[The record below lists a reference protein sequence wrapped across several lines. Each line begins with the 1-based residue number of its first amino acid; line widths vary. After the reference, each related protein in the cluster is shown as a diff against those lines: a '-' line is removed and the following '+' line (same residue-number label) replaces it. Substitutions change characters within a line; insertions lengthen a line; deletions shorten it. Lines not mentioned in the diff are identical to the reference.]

1 MKISFFKIG
10 IILGIIGIIWISI
23 IFLQTDKISEEFQ
36 LESLNS
42 HKLQLD
48 FEGEDIGYYKIFM
61 PEFAGEE
68 VFVQILDTKKSVISE
83 QSVQTKMS
91 VAYFDFYKSGNYTV
105 NITNISKKVI
115 ILQVELGN
123 TNAQDMIPSG
133 IMIGISGILIMIASF
148 IKLKNYRIEH
158 PDENIS

>member
-91 VAYFDFYKSGNYTV
+91 VAYFDFYKSGDYTV

>member
-10 IILGIIGIIWISI
+10 IILGIIGIVWISI

-42 HKLQLD
+42 HRLQLD

>member
-10 IILGIIGIIWISI
+10 IILGIIGIVWISI

-42 HKLQLD
+42 HRLQLD

-91 VAYFDFYKSGNYTV
+91 VAYFDFYKSGDYTV

-148 IKLKNYRIEH
+148 IKLKNYKIEH

>member
-91 VAYFDFYKSGNYTV
+91 VAYFDFYKSGDYTV

-148 IKLKNYRIEH
+148 IKLKNYKIEH

>member
-1 MKISFFKIG
+1 MKISFFNIG

-91 VAYFDFYKSGNYTV
+91 VAYFDFYKSGDYTV

-148 IKLKNYRIEH
+148 IKLKNYKIEH

>member
-42 HKLQLD
+42 HRLQLD

-91 VAYFDFYKSGNYTV
+91 VAYFDFYKSGDYTV

-148 IKLKNYRIEH
+148 IKLKNYKIEH

>member
-10 IILGIIGIIWISI
+10 IILGIIGIVWISI

>member
-1 MKISFFKIG
+1 LKISFFKIG

-91 VAYFDFYKSGNYTV
+91 VAYFDFYKSGDYTV

-148 IKLKNYRIEH
+148 IKLKNYKIEH

>member
-1 MKISFFKIG
+1 LKISFFKIG
-10 IILGIIGIIWISI
+10 IILGIIGIVWISI

-42 HKLQLD
+42 HRLQLD

-148 IKLKNYRIEH
+148 IKLKNYKIEH

>member
-10 IILGIIGIIWISI
+10 IILGIIGIVWISI

-91 VAYFDFYKSGNYTV
+91 VAYFDFYKSGDYTV

-148 IKLKNYRIEH
+148 IKLKNYKIEH

>member
-1 MKISFFKIG
+1 LKISFFKIG
-10 IILGIIGIIWISI
+10 IILGIIGIVWISI
-23 IFLQTDKISEEFQ
+23 IFIQTDKISEEFQ

-61 PEFAGEE
+61 PEFAGEK
-68 VFVQILDTKKSVISE
+68 VFVQILDAKKSVISE

-91 VAYFDFYKSGNYTV
+91 VAYFDFYKSGDYTV

>member
-10 IILGIIGIIWISI
+10 IILGIIGIVWISI

-91 VAYFDFYKSGNYTV
+91 VAYFDFYKSGDYTV

>member
-1 MKISFFKIG
+1 LKISFFKIG

-42 HKLQLD
+42 HKLQLG

-91 VAYFDFYKSGNYTV
+91 VAYFDFYKSGDYTV

-148 IKLKNYRIEH
+148 IKLKNYKIEH